1 MALRVIAGG
10 AHGRRLRVPA
20 GGRTR
25 PTSSLV
31 RGALFNMLEHRGW
44 LADARMIDL
53 YAGSGALGI
62 EALSRG
68 ARAVVFVEASP
79 VVVRTLRG
87 NLRVSGFTRRAEVM
101 SMVADRALRTLER
114 RGVRVDG
121 IVADPPY
128 GAGCVQRLVD
138 QVARGG
144 VLDWAGWLA
153 VEHAVDEAP
162 AECPGLVP
170 VTTRRH
176 GDTALTLLQRPET
189 TA

>member
-1 MALRVIAGG
+1 
-10 AHGRRLRVPA
+10 
-20 GGRTR
+20 
-25 PTSSLV
+25 
-31 RGALFNMLEHRGW
+31 HRGW

-121 IVADPPY
+121 LVAAPRCGGGWVP
-128 GAGCVQRLVD
+128 RLGD
-138 QVARGG
+138 RGARGG
-144 VLDWAGWLA
+144 VLARAGWLA

-162 AECPGLVP
+162 GECPGLVP
-170 VTTRRH
+170 VTPRRH